1 MDEKMLLVLTIKHYK
16 KNPNYTIMEIF
27 NLSALNWSSPRS
39 NKDRQSFYF
48 NFILFL
54 VCLKYAKYWLFF
66 SIIRVKIGVSWIQE
80 DETSDFV
87 KFNKL
92 SKLIFKEVFF
102 VATYCFQP
110 TSNFCLK
117 QIVLE
122 KESCFLF
129 RKILLSC

>member
-1 MDEKMLLVLTIKHYK
+1 
-16 KNPNYTIMEIF
+16 MEIF

-54 VCLKYAKYWLFF
+54 VCLKYAKYWLFL
-66 SIIRVKIGVSWIQE
+66 SIIRVKIGVGWIQE

-92 SKLIFKEVFF
+92 SKLIFKEVFLSQHTVF
-102 VATYCFQP
+102 SQLSIFAP
-110 TSNFCLK
+110 NKSCLK
-117 QIVLE
+117 RNLAFCSE
-122 KESCFLF
+122 KSFYRVNPSVGGWL
-129 RKILLSC
+129 

>member
-1 MDEKMLLVLTIKHYK
+1 MLLVLTIEHYK

-54 VCLKYAKYWLFF
+54 VCLKYAKYWPLFR
-66 SIIRVKIGVSWIQE
+66 IIRVKIGVGWIQE

-102 VATYCFQP
+102 CRNILFSANFQ
-110 TSNFCLK
+110 
-117 QIVLE
+117 
-122 KESCFLF
+122 FLPQTN
-129 RKILLSC
+129 RA